1 MSETDEEKLRRHL
14 AEFNAAVAEACDLPD
29 DAPDHIK
36 AMADAIRPP
45 KPQMSDAAA
54 VETAKYLLTQ
64 YERELAR
71 TSEAYAS
78 HMPSQIAAEY
88 RRRRVYATGAVDV
101 LRKVMATADG
111 RTEMLG

>member
-1 MSETDEEKLRRHL
+1 
-14 AEFNAAVAEACDLPD
+14 
-29 DAPDHIK
+29 
-36 AMADAIRPP
+36 
-45 KPQMSDAAA
+45 MSDAAA

-71 TSEAYAS
+71 TSEAHAS

-88 RRRRVYATGAVDV
+88 RRRRAYATGAVDV